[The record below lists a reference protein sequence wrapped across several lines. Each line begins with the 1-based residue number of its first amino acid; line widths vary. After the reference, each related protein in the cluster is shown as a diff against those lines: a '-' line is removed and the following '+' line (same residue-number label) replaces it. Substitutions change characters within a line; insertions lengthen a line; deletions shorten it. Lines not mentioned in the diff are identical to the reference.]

1 MGDLAKEQ
9 LEEGVQAV
17 GEAVEHTTG
26 LFEKLLNQF
35 TNYLP
40 TAIIALAVFLI
51 GMLLSRLLMK
61 ILGHALGKSKMNE
74 TAKSFSR
81 SLVRI
86 LCVTL
91 LLIICLS
98 ILGVPMASII
108 TVIGAAGVTVGLA
121 LQNALSNLSGGF
133 IIMLSKPFQAG
144 DYIIAGGKEGF
155 VESVTILHTQLRT
168 RDHRCIYLPNSIVSA
183 GAVENLTQKG
193 ELRLAVPV
201 TVSYRADIKAA
212 RDVLLKAVN
221 ATEHILKK
229 PEAAV
234 SVKELGDHG
243 VVLCIYCWVKPE
255 HCMTAEAA
263 VREAAKYAL
272 DAAGIEIPYPQ
283 LVLHRQGE
291 PS

>member
-1 MGDLAKEQ
+1 
-9 LEEGVQAV
+9 
-17 GEAVEHTTG
+17 
-26 LFEKLLNQF
+26 
-35 TNYLP
+35 
-40 TAIIALAVFLI
+40 
-51 GMLLSRLLMK
+51 
-61 ILGHALGKSKMNE
+61 
-74 TAKSFSR
+74 
-81 SLVRI
+81 
-86 LCVTL
+86 
-91 LLIICLS
+91 
-98 ILGVPMASII
+98 
-108 TVIGAAGVTVGLA
+108 
-121 LQNALSNLSGGF
+121 
-133 IIMLSKPFQAG
+133 MLSKPFQAG